1 MPSMIWQTMSLGA
14 CFGEMDKLM
23 SRLQRSLGCKRQ
35 KSWQFPNQRKIVQ
48 VAVKY
53 MMKDDLPWNSSPQR
67 TWFPA
72 FVLRNPS
79 MQLVI
84 LIHYLLW
91 KDNRFWKPLPGSRP
105 VAEWL
110 LDGAGGGVCWSGRGV
125 QLLSSKYQEN
135 DLLWFCLEVHIRILF
150 IYAHNIPGCTHH
162 VWRLFHTVVIIFL
175 CFAAFHTWK
184 FLKCSSLG
192 RRNSLTKTI
201 SVLVARTRALT
212 DRFVFCKTCLAQALP
227 GSSIRKL
234 KTWFSL
240 TSKWDPRF
248 FFIFYYPS

>member
-135 DLLWFCLEVHIRILF
+135 DLLWFCLEVQ
-150 IYAHNIPGCTHH
+150 
-162 VWRLFHTVVIIFL
+162 VFL
-175 CFAAFHTWK
+175 ESKIATGVYLMITIMAVSLQRRATW
-184 FLKCSSLG
+184 
-192 RRNSLTKTI
+192 
-201 SVLVARTRALT
+201 
-212 DRFVFCKTCLAQALP
+212 
-227 GSSIRKL
+227 
-234 KTWFSL
+234 
-240 TSKWDPRF
+240 
-248 FFIFYYPS
+248 

>member
-1 MPSMIWQTMSLGA
+1 MQRSAILFGLFGTPPLVDTWTEPSFFLGGSVLMPSMIWQTMSLGA

-23 SRLQRSLGCKRQ
+23 SRLRRSLGCKRE
-35 KSWQFPNQRKIVQ
+35 KSWQFPNQKKIVQ

-105 VAEWL
+105 VGRVAFRWRRSGRVLIGQRSSAFELKISRKWFPVVL
-110 LDGAGGGVCWSGRGV
+110 LGGAG
-125 QLLSSKYQEN
+125 
-135 DLLWFCLEVHIRILF
+135 F
-150 IYAHNIPGCTHH
+150 
-162 VWRLFHTVVIIFL
+162 
-175 CFAAFHTWK
+175 FAK
-184 FLKCSSLG
+184 
-192 RRNSLTKTI
+192 
-201 SVLVARTRALT
+201 
-212 DRFVFCKTCLAQALP
+212 
-227 GSSIRKL
+227 
-234 KTWFSL
+234 
-240 TSKWDPRF
+240 
-248 FFIFYYPS
+248 

>member
-1 MPSMIWQTMSLGA
+1 MVGWGILYLKYVCYIAYLHWLYILIDTWIMQRSAILFGLFGTPLLVDTWTEPSFFLGGSVLMPSMIWQTMSLGA

-23 SRLQRSLGCKRQ
+23 SRLQRSLGCMRQ

-135 DLLWFCLEVHIRILF
+135 DLLWFCLEVQ
-150 IYAHNIPGCTHH
+150 
-162 VWRLFHTVVIIFL
+162 VFL
-175 CFAAFHTWK
+175 ESKIATGVYLMITIMAVSLQGRATW
-184 FLKCSSLG
+184 
-192 RRNSLTKTI
+192 
-201 SVLVARTRALT
+201 
-212 DRFVFCKTCLAQALP
+212 
-227 GSSIRKL
+227 
-234 KTWFSL
+234 
-240 TSKWDPRF
+240 
-248 FFIFYYPS
+248 

>member
-1 MPSMIWQTMSLGA
+1 MQKISHFVWSIWYSPLVDTWTEPSFFLGGSVLMPSMIWQTMSLGT

-35 KSWQFPNQRKIVQ
+35 KSWQFPNLKKIAQ

-84 LIHYLLW
+84 LIHHLLW

-105 VAEWL
+105 VGRVA

-125 QLLSSKYQEN
+125 QLLSPKYQEN
-135 DLLWFCLEVHIRILF
+135 D
-150 IYAHNIPGCTHH
+150 
-162 VWRLFHTVVIIFL
+162 FL
-175 CFAAFHTWK
+175 
-184 FLKCSSLG
+184 
-192 RRNSLTKTI
+192 R
-201 SVLVARTRALT
+201 
-212 DRFVFCKTCLAQALP
+212 
-227 GSSIRKL
+227 
-234 KTWFSL
+234 
-240 TSKWDPRF
+240 SK
-248 FFIFYYPS
+248 